1 MAVLVRVTV
10 AGMGRA
16 ALRQVCR
23 SMSSGL
29 VMRMLIAALVMCVM
43 HVMRHMCGH
52 SRRRCNGMHGVMCRR
67 TFDRH
72 GITCQA
78 TQGQQQHD
86 EQGQNAAHVKN
97 DTCQWQLV
105 PQTGLMVVSAHIWG
119 SCQSCRFQ

>member
-52 SRRRCNGMHGVMCRR
+52 SRRRCNGMHGVMRR
-67 TFDRH
+67 RAFDRH

-86 EQGQNAAHVKN
+86 EQGQNAAHVRN

-105 PQTGLMVVSAHIWG
+105 PQTGLMVVNAHIWG